1 MFSLL
6 KVEGL
11 TKSFDNYVNLFKSS
25 KFKAVDNISFT
36 LERKKT
42 LAIIG
47 RNGSG
52 KSTVA
57 KMIVGIKK
65 PSNGKILFK
74 NQELK
79 FGDYHY
85 RSQHIRMVF
94 QDPNS
99 AFNPR
104 LNIGQI
110 LDSPLELSTNLNEEE
125 RNQRIASTLG
135 LVGLYPEHAHIN
147 ISSMSI
153 SQKQRIALARAIIL
167 YPEIIIIDDALESL
181 DATVRTQLMNLMLS
195 IQEKLGIS
203 YIYIGQ
209 NLGIIK
215 HIADNVLVMDKG
227 KMIEYG
233 ATRQLFSQPSTDIT
247 KRLVESHF
255 GRLLTD
261 DSWEVIKN
269 SETI

>member
-1 MFSLL
+1 MLSLL
-6 KVEGL
+6 KVENL
-11 TKSFDNYVNLFKSS
+11 TKSFSDYIGLFGAS
-25 KFKAVDNISFT
+25 KFKAVDDVSFT

-57 KMIVGIKK
+57 KLIVGIKK
-65 PSNGKILFK
+65 PSYGKILFK
-74 NQELK
+74 GKKLK
-79 FGDYHY
+79 FGDYQY

-125 RNQRIASTLG
+125 RNQRIASTLR
-135 LVGLYPEHAHIN
+135 LVGLRPEHVHIS

-181 DATVRTQLMNLMLS
+181 DATVKIQLMNLLLD

-215 HIADNVLVMDKG
+215 HIADDVLVMDEG

-233 ATRQLFSQPSTDIT
+233 PTKQLFTEPKADIT

-255 GRLLTD
+255 GQLLTN
-261 DSWEVIKN
+261 DSWESTQN
-269 SETI
+269 